1 MSILQMEERLWEY
14 IDGISNDEEKASIDM
29 LIHSSPEWKAKYNE
43 LLELNRILSFSE
55 LEEPSMRFTQNVMEE
70 IVRNHIAPATKTY
83 INKKVIYG
91 LGGFFI
97 TMIAGLLI
105 YFFATINSSQGSA
118 ATGFAED
125 ISRIRWS
132 EVLNNTY
139 INIFLMVNV
148 VLGLM
153 LLDKYLTSRKR
164 DIQHK
169 KA

>member
-14 IDGISNDEEKASIDM
+14 IDGLSNEEEKASID
-29 LIHSSPEWKAKYNE
+29 LLLHTSPEWKAKYNE
-43 LLELNRILSFSE
+43 LLELNRILSSSE
-55 LEEPSMRFTQNVMEE
+55 LEVPSMRFSQNVMEE

-105 YFFATINSSQGSA
+105 YFFATISSVEGSSA
-118 ATGFAED
+118 SSFAED
-125 ISRIRWS
+125 ISRVKWS
-132 EVLNNTY
+132 GVLNNTY
-139 INIFLMVNV
+139 TNIFLMVNV

-153 LLDKYLTSRKR
+153 LLDKYLSGRKR
-164 DIQHK
+164 DIQQR